1 MPFSASYDRTTMI
14 LSAVVCLG
22 LLAVIFAVH
31 SVMLACLSLFVMLVG
46 YAYSPRSYVLEGR
59 SVLVTRLA
67 GTARIALD
75 DVREAR
81 CATPDDFRGCIR
93 LWGSGGLFGYYG
105 LFSTAKLGKST
116 WYITNRKNA
125 VVLITAAKTVLLSPD
140 DPNGFLA
147 TIRTAVPIAEPQAAP
162 LIAPSRSFGS
172 LGKMIA
178 VIAAIAGIAV
188 AVLAV
193 RYSPGIPGYTLT
205 PETLTIHDRFYPVTL
220 HASAV
225 DIDGIRIV
233 DLNQD
238 AAWRP
243 TVRSNGFATAHYR
256 SGWFRVASGQ
266 KVRLYQS
273 DSPRV
278 VLLPP
283 IGDGAAV
290 LYQAADPERFI
301 VEIRAAWSAR
311 AFGGARTP
319 ACRVHTRVNAFAR
332 VKTCSHEC
340 EHGTQEL
347 GLRRCRMEQKGAFDR

>member
-1 MPFSASYDRTTMI
+1 MPFSASYDRTTKI
-14 LSAVVCLG
+14 LSAFVCLG
-22 LLAVIFAVH
+22 LMAVIFAVP
-31 SVMLACLSLFVMLVG
+31 SVMLGCLSLFVMLVG

-59 SVLVTRLA
+59 AVLVTRLA

-116 WYITNRKNA
+116 WYVTNRKNA

-147 TIRTAVPIAEPQAAP
+147 TIRTAAPIREPHA
-162 LIAPSRSFGS
+162 SRSFGS

-178 VIAAIAGIAV
+178 VIAAFAAIAV

-193 RYSPGIPGYTLT
+193 SYSPGIPGYTLT
-205 PETLTIHDRFYPVTL
+205 TETLTIHDRFYPVTL
-220 HASAV
+220 HASSV
-225 DIDGIRIV
+225 DVDGIRIV

-238 AAWRP
+238 AEWRP
-243 TVRSNGFATAHYR
+243 TVRTNGFATAHYR
-256 SGWFRVASGQ
+256 AGWFRVASGQ
-266 KVRLYQS
+266 KVRLYQT

-283 IGDGAAV
+283 TGDGAPV
-290 LYQAADPERFI
+290 LYQAPDPARFI
-301 VEIRAAWSAR
+301 DEIRAAWSATASSRKSRRFVAHALLR
-311 AFGGARTP
+311 A
-319 ACRVHTRVNAFAR
+319 AFTL
-332 VKTCSHEC
+332 V
-340 EHGTQEL
+340 
-347 GLRRCRMEQKGAFDR
+347 